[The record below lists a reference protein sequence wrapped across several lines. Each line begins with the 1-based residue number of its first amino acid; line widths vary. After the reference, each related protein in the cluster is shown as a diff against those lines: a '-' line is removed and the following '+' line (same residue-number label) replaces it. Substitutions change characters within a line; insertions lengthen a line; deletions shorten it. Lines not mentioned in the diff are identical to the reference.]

1 MRSGL
6 CYECRPLDPFPDVE
20 PEHCFG
26 NGDEPGIP
34 GLIGSGF
41 WCTCSCRTKRP
52 GREAEKLTQF
62 DGDGAEQ

>member
-6 CYECRPLDPFPDVE
+6 CYACQRLQFFEDVE

-41 WCTCSCRTKRP
+41 WCTCPCRKQQRSAARNDGSMRP
-52 GREAEKLTQF
+52 G
-62 DGDGAEQ
+62 GAT